1 MMTRYLISRIVQ
13 AVPTLI
19 GVSMIAFVAMRAL
32 GDPAG
37 LVLGDAATPQAIA
50 QYRHE
55 QGLDQPLHIQ
65 YFNFIGKALQGDLG
79 YSYRY
84 RSPVFPLL
92 LERVPAT
99 LTLGLAALGLA
110 IAVGVPAGTF
120 AALRRGRR
128 SDAVIRL
135 FALVGQAIPGFFL
148 GLLLIIV
155 FAVQLRWLPTGGSGD
170 WRHLVMPSV
179 SLGGMLMAIIV
190 RFTRSSLLDTLA
202 QDYMRTARSKGLEE
216 RIVIVRHAFRN
227 VLIPLVTVIALQTSV
242 IFSGAV
248 VTETIFGWPGV
259 GRLAVEAVQGRDFP
273 LLQAIVLFISAAV
286 VFVNLCVDL
295 SYAFLDPR
303 VRFQ

>member
-1 MMTRYLISRIVQ
+1 MTRYVIGRLIQ
-13 AVPTLI
+13 AIPTLI
-19 GVSMIAFVAMRAL
+19 GVSIIAFIAMRAL
-32 GDPAG
+32 GDPAI
-37 LVLGDAATPQAIA
+37 LVLGEAATPEAIA

-55 QGLDQPLHIQ
+55 QGLDQPLHVQ
-65 YFNFIGKALQGDLG
+65 YINFVGKALGGDLG

-92 LERVPAT
+92 MERLPAT
-99 LTLGLAALGLA
+99 LTLGLSALSLA
-110 IAVGVPAGTF
+110 ILIGVPAGTF

-128 SDAVIRL
+128 SDAIIRA

-148 GLLLIIV
+148 GLLLIII

-170 WRHLVMPSV
+170 WKHLVMPAV
-179 SLGGMLMAIIV
+179 SLGVMLMAIIV
-190 RFTRSSLLDTLA
+190 RFTRSSLLDALR
-202 QDYMRTARSKGLEE
+202 QYYLRTARSKGLAE
-216 RIVIVRHAFRN
+216 RIVITRHAFRN

-273 LLQAIVLFISAAV
+273 LIQAIVLFISGSV
-286 VFVNLCVDL
+286 VLVNLCVDI

>member
-1 MMTRYLISRIVQ
+1 MTRYVIGRLIQ
-13 AVPTLI
+13 AIPTLI
-19 GVSMIAFVAMRAL
+19 GVSIIAFIAMRAL
-32 GDPAG
+32 GDPAI
-37 LVLGDAATPQAIA
+37 LVLGEAATPEAIA

-55 QGLDQPLHIQ
+55 QGLDQPLHVQ
-65 YFNFIGKALQGDLG
+65 YINFVGKALGGDLG

-92 LERVPAT
+92 MERLPAT
-99 LTLGLAALGLA
+99 LTLGLSALSLA
-110 IAVGVPAGTF
+110 ILIGVPAGTF

-128 SDAVIRL
+128 SDAIIRA

-148 GLLLIIV
+148 GLLLIII

-170 WRHLVMPSV
+170 WKHLVMPAV
-179 SLGGMLMAIIV
+179 SLGVMLMAIIV
-190 RFTRSSLLDTLA
+190 RFTRSSLLDALR
-202 QDYMRTARSKGLEE
+202 QDYLRTARSKGLAE
-216 RIVIVRHAFRN
+216 RIVITRHAFRN

-273 LLQAIVLFISAAV
+273 LIQAIVLFISGSV
-286 VFVNLCVDL
+286 VLVNLCVDI